1 MREHIFGNAFEEIQG
16 QIEVLNPT
24 NLDEELEERDSIE
37 LEFATLIATAQQF
50 QTAQASSSKANVFA
64 ATISERIETVKG
76 HAPTC
81 EVCKGTH
88 RIYDCENFKSK
99 TIEERQALVTNL
111 RLCRNCLRR
120 GHDVYYCRARSCRKC
135 KRRHNSLI
143 CSNGKQSCPQ
153 GNAAPA
159 IENVSPPAAELT
171 VNLARDNVN
180 KVTLLSTALVEAVN
194 PVNNKS
200 EIVRVL
206 LDCGAESSLISK
218 GLQDKLDLQS
228 TPVEPINLIGIG
240 NATSHCTNKVCSFH
254 LKSLHSD
261 YVAKLTCPVLP
272 ELTGDIPR
280 LSINT
285 NNLNIPSDVQLAD
298 TNFHKSSPID
308 VLIGADLFW
317 HIVGCER
324 RSLGSNK
331 PYLINSEFGWIL
343 SGPIY
348 IGTRPSNLNCNFQV
362 VSPQADNLDKLLIRF
377 WELEEA
383 SPKKLLSPDEKAC
396 EEHFQAHTTR
406 DSAGRFCV
414 RLPLKDSPSCLGNS
428 YITARKRFLNLE
440 KRFRAQPELKAQY
453 IKFISE
459 YIIALIDPQ
468 ENLTLSESTSILG
481 LQWKPSTDT
490 LNIVVSIPDQT
501 GDYITKRL
509 ILSHSFKIFDPLG
522 LISPCTIRPKVL
534 MQELWRRSIGW
545 DEPVPCDLQQ
555 TWDELKQDL
564 SKLEFAQVPRLALCD
579 SPVSLELHS
588 FCDASATAHGCCLYM
603 RSGNDNG
610 QVVVRLLCAK
620 SRVNPSKPTTIPRLE
635 LLGALLAARLCKSVL
650 ESLRCKISRCVHWSD
665 SSVVLGW
672 LRTNPSKLKT
682 FVANRVIEISET
694 TKPENWRHVP
704 TACNPADLIS
714 RGTRASSLLDSDL
727 WWSGPEFLSKAEPFW
742 PVMGEQAERELPE
755 IKIHSV
761 QISENLIPFER
772 FSNLIRLKRAFAFAL
787 RFIHN
792 ARSPKTKR
800 VGPLTVE
807 ELGQSFTQLCKFAQL
822 QSFSNEY
829 HALANSRDISAQS
842 NLKSLSPFLDKDGV
856 MRVGARSWEVD
867 GATPPCLGEHVKP
880 LVLRLNSHWSCRAV
894 VPLEYESDRRNR
906 ECTLCLRVHLCT
918 IISPAQ
924 LANLNE
930 IGQEKIITLLMI

>member
-1 MREHIFGNAFEEIQG
+1 MGKQQHCGSFEEIQG

-50 QTAQASSSKANVFA
+50 QTTQASSSKFNKFLKDRADILETYNHPRSSGNTNSELNNFNKKKRAQANVFA
-64 ATISERIETVKG
+64 ARISELTETVKG

-153 GNAAPA
+153 GNAAHA

-383 SPKKLLSPDEKAC
+383 SPNKLLSPDEKAC

-459 YIIALIDPQ
+459 YIMLGHCTVLSGPRVVFHCGKFKSNVPSIFESALIDPQ

-635 LLGALLAARLCKSVL
+635 LLGALLAARLCQICSRVPSV
-650 ESLRCKISRCVHWSD
+650 
-665 SSVVLGW
+665 
-672 LRTNPSKLKT
+672 
-682 FVANRVIEISET
+682 A
-694 TKPENWRHVP
+694 
-704 TACNPADLIS
+704 
-714 RGTRASSLLDSDL
+714 
-727 WWSGPEFLSKAEPFW
+727 
-742 PVMGEQAERELPE
+742 
-755 IKIHSV
+755 
-761 QISENLIPFER
+761 R
-772 FSNLIRLKRAFAFAL
+772 F
-787 RFIHN
+787 
-792 ARSPKTKR
+792 
-800 VGPLTVE
+800 
-807 ELGQSFTQLCKFAQL
+807 
-822 QSFSNEY
+822 
-829 HALANSRDISAQS
+829 HAVSIGAILA
-842 NLKSLSPFLDKDGV
+842 
-856 MRVGARSWEVD
+856 
-867 GATPPCLGEHVKP
+867 
-880 LVLRLNSHWSCRAV
+880 
-894 VPLEYESDRRNR
+894 
-906 ECTLCLRVHLCT
+906 
-918 IISPAQ
+918 
-924 LANLNE
+924 
-930 IGQEKIITLLMI
+930 